1 MRQDIKDNYY
11 AILGKGR
18 DVLMNKN
25 YKKIVIFIV
34 LIFTAGFI
42 LINLKVLKKSGGDS
56 STKQIENR
64 KKFGATYMT
73 TNNRFYEIINDEIR
87 SVVESNGDILVT
99 RDAAL
104 DKDKQMQQIYEFIK
118 LKVKAIFIN
127 PVDWKQVKPA
137 LVAAQNA
144 GIPVI
149 VVDTPVYDNRLVACT
164 VISDNYD
171 AGVQC
176 AKYLMKVKPKANI
189 MLIEHSQAKSGID
202 RIKGFVDTISNNK
215 QYKIVAAGDCEG
227 QLDKAMPLVN
237 NLIKKH
243 PNVDVIMALNDPSAL
258 GALAALKE
266 NKLLGKVMVFGVD
279 GSPEAKTM
287 IHDGFMTAT
296 SAQFPNKIG
305 HIAAKKAYD
314 ILEGKKLKKDVIVPI
329 TLISRKNV
337 LQYEI
342 SGWK

>member
-1 MRQDIKDNYY
+1 
-11 AILGKGR
+11 
-18 DVLMNKN
+18 MNKN
-25 YKKIVIFIV
+25 YQKIVIFIL
-34 LIFTAGFI
+34 LIFTIGFI
-42 LINLKVLKKSGGDS
+42 FINLKVLENDGRDDS
-56 STKQIENR
+56 ARQIGNR
-64 KKFGATYMT
+64 RKFGATYMT

-137 LVAAQNA
+137 LVAAKNA

-149 VVDTPVYDNRLVACT
+149 VVDTPVYDNKLVACT

-176 AKYLMKVKPKANI
+176 AKYLMKMKTKANI
-189 MLIEHSQAKSGID
+189 MLIEHSEAKSGID
-202 RIKGFVDTISNNK
+202 RIKGFVDTIGNNK
-215 QYKIVAAGDCEG
+215 QYKIVAKVDSEG

-243 PNVDVIMALNDPSAL
+243 PEIDAIMALNDPSAL

-266 NKLLGKVMVFGVD
+266 NGLLGKVMVFGVD

-287 IHDGFMTAT
+287 IRYGFMTAT

-305 HIAAKKAYD
+305 NIAARKAYD
-314 ILEGKKLKKDVIVPI
+314 ILKGEKFKKDVIVPI
-329 TLISRKNV
+329 TLISKENV

>member
-1 MRQDIKDNYY
+1 
-11 AILGKGR
+11 
-18 DVLMNKN
+18 MNKN
-25 YKKIVIFIV
+25 YQKIVIFIL
-34 LIFTAGFI
+34 LIFTVGFI
-42 LINLKVLKKSGGDS
+42 LINLKVLEKSGTDDS
-56 STKQIENR
+56 ARQIENR

-73 TNNRFYEIINDEIR
+73 TNNKFYEIINDEIR

-104 DKDKQMQQIYEFIK
+104 DKEKQTQQIYEFIK

-137 LVAAQNA
+137 LVAAKNA

-149 VVDTPVYDNRLVACT
+149 VVDTPVYDNKLVACT
-164 VISDNYD
+164 VMSDNYG

-176 AKYLMKVKPKANI
+176 AKYLMKMKSKANI
-189 MLIEHSQAKSGID
+189 MLIEHSKAKSAID
-202 RIKGFVDTISNNK
+202 RIEGFVDTISTNK
-215 QYKIVAAGDCEG
+215 QYKIVAEGDSEG

-237 NLIKKH
+237 NFIKKY
-243 PNVDVIMALNDPSAL
+243 PDVDAIMALNDQSAL

-266 NKLLGKVMVFGVD
+266 NGLLGKVMVFGVD

-287 IHDGFMTAT
+287 IHDGLMTST
-296 SAQFPNKIG
+296 SAQFPSKIG
-305 HIAAKKAYD
+305 HIAAEKAYD
-314 ILEGKKLKKDVIVPI
+314 ILKGKRLKKDVIVPI
-329 TLISRKNV
+329 TLISKENV

>member
-1 MRQDIKDNYY
+1 MI
-11 AILGKGR
+11 GKER
-18 DVLMNKN
+18 DVIMNKN
-25 YKKIVIFIV
+25 YKKIVIFIL
-34 LIFTAGFI
+34 LIFTVVFI
-42 LINLKVLKKSGGDS
+42 LINLKVLEGNGGENS
-56 STKQIENR
+56 ARQIGSR

-104 DKDKQMQQIYEFIK
+104 DKNKQMQQIYEFIK

-127 PVDWKQVKPA
+127 PVDWKQIKPA
-137 LVAAQNA
+137 LIAAKNA

-149 VVDTPVYDNRLVACT
+149 VVDTPVYDDKLVACT

-176 AKYLMKVKPKANI
+176 AKYLMKSKSKANI
-189 MLIEHSQAKSGID
+189 MLIEHSKAKSGID
-202 RIKGFVDTISNNK
+202 RIKGFVDTIGASK
-215 QYKIVAAGDCEG
+215 QYKIVAAGDSEG
-227 QLDKAMPLVN
+227 QLDKTMSLVDD
-237 NLIKKH
+237 LIKKH
-243 PNVDVIMALNDPSAL
+243 TNVDAIMALNDPSAL

-266 NKLLGKVMVFGVD
+266 NGLLGKVMVFGVD

-305 HIAAKKAYD
+305 HIAAEKAYD
-314 ILEGKKLKKDVIVPI
+314 ILKGKRLKRDVIVPI
-329 TLISRKNV
+329 SLISKEN
-337 LQYEI
+337 LLKYEI

>member
-1 MRQDIKDNYY
+1 MGKERDIM
-11 AILGKGR
+11 
-18 DVLMNKN
+18 MNKH
-25 YKKIVIFIV
+25 YQKIVIFIL
-34 LIFTAGFI
+34 LIATVGFI
-42 LINLKVLKKSGGDS
+42 LINLKVLEKNGRDDS
-56 STKQIENR
+56 AKQIENR

-99 RDAAL
+99 RDADL
-104 DKDKQMQQIYEFIK
+104 DKDKQTQQIYEFIK

-127 PVDWKQVKPA
+127 PVDWKQIKPA
-137 LVAAQNA
+137 LVAAKNA

-149 VVDTPVYDNRLVACT
+149 VVDTPVYDNELVSCT
-164 VISDNYD
+164 VMSDNYG

-176 AKYLMKVKPKANI
+176 ARYLMKMKFKANI
-189 MLIEHSQAKSGID
+189 MLIGHSKAKSGID
-202 RIKGFVDTISNNK
+202 RIKGFADTISSNK
-215 QYKIVAAGDCEG
+215 QYKIVAEGDSEG

-243 PNVDVIMALNDPSAL
+243 PDVDAIMALNDQSAL

-266 NKLLGKVMVFGVD
+266 NGLLGKVMVFGVD

-296 SAQFPNKIG
+296 SAQFPSKIG
-305 HIAAKKAYD
+305 HIAAEKAYD
-314 ILEGKKLKKDVIVPI
+314 ILKGKRLKKDVIVPI
-329 TLISRKNV
+329 TLISKENV
-337 LQYEI
+337 LQYEM

>member
-1 MRQDIKDNYY
+1 M
-11 AILGKGR
+11 
-18 DVLMNKN
+18 
-25 YKKIVIFIV
+25 
-34 LIFTAGFI
+34 
-42 LINLKVLKKSGGDS
+42 KVLKKSNRDY
-56 STKQIENR
+56 STRQIENR

-118 LKVKAIFIN
+118 LKVNAIFIN

-137 LVAAQNA
+137 LVAAKNA

-149 VVDTPVYDNRLVACT
+149 VVDTPVYDNKLVACT

-176 AKYLMKVKPKANI
+176 AKYLMKLKPKANI
-189 MLIEHSQAKSGID
+189 MLIEHSEAKSGID
-202 RIKGFVDTISNNK
+202 RIKGFVDAIGANK
-215 QYKIVAAGDCEG
+215 QYKIVAAGDSEG
-227 QLDKAMPLVN
+227 QLDKAMPLVD

-243 PNVDVIMALNDPSAL
+243 PNIDAIMALNDPSAL

-266 NKLLGKVMVFGVD
+266 NGLLGKVMVFGVD

-287 IHDGFMTAT
+287 IHDGCMTAT

-305 HIAAKKAYD
+305 NIAAKKAYD
-314 ILEGKKLKKDVIVPI
+314 ILKGKRLKKDVIVPI
-329 TLISRKNV
+329 TLISRENV

>member
-1 MRQDIKDNYY
+1 
-11 AILGKGR
+11 
-18 DVLMNKN
+18 MNKN
-25 YKKIVIFIV
+25 YKKIVIFIL
-34 LIFTAGFI
+34 LIFSVGFI
-42 LINLKVLKKSGGDS
+42 LINLKVLEKSNGNDS
-56 STKQIENR
+56 ARHMGNR
-64 KKFGATYMT
+64 EKFGATYMT

-104 DKDKQMQQIYEFIK
+104 NKDRQMQQIYEFIK

-127 PVDWKQVKPA
+127 PVDWKQIKPA
-137 LVAAQNA
+137 LVAAKKA

-149 VVDTPVYDNRLVACT
+149 VVDTPVYDNKLVDCT

-176 AKYLMKVKPKANI
+176 AKYLMKIKPKANI
-189 MLIEHSQAKSGID
+189 MLIEHSEAKSGID
-202 RIKGFVDTISNNK
+202 RIKGFVDTIHNNK
-215 QYKIVAAGDCEG
+215 QYKIVAEGDSEG

-243 PNVDVIMALNDPSAL
+243 PDVDAIMALNDPSAL

-266 NKLLGKVMVFGVD
+266 NRLLGKVMVFGVD

-287 IHDGFMTAT
+287 IRDGFMTAT
-296 SAQFPNKIG
+296 SAQFPNKMG
-305 HIAAKKAYD
+305 HIAAEKAYD
-314 ILEGKKLKKDVIVPI
+314 ILKGKKLKKDVIVPI
-329 TLISRKNV
+329 TLISKENV

>member
-1 MRQDIKDNYY
+1 MK
-11 AILGKGR
+11 KER
-18 DVLMNKN
+18 DVQMNKSH
-25 YKKIVIFIV
+25 KKIVIFIL
-34 LIFTAGFI
+34 LIFGIGFV
-42 LINLKVLKKSGGDS
+42 LASLKVIEKNGGDYS
-56 STKQIENR
+56 ARQSENR
-64 KKFGATYMT
+64 SKFGATYMT

-87 SVVESNGDILVT
+87 SFVESNGDILIT

-118 LKVKAIFIN
+118 LKVKVIFIN

-137 LVAAQNA
+137 LVAAKNA

-149 VVDTPVYDNRLVACT
+149 VVDTPVYDNKLVACT

-189 MLIEHSQAKSGID
+189 MLIEHSEAKSGID
-202 RIKGFVDTISNNK
+202 RIKGFVDTIGANK
-215 QYKIVAAGDCEG
+215 QYKIVATGDSEG
-227 QLDKAMPLVN
+227 QLDKAMPLVS

-243 PNVDVIMALNDPSAL
+243 TDVDAIMALNDPSAL

-266 NKLLGKVMVFGVD
+266 NGLLGKVMVFGVD

-287 IHDGFMTAT
+287 INDGLMTAT

-305 HIAAKKAYD
+305 YIAAEKAYD
-314 ILEGKKLKKDVIVPI
+314 ILKGKRLKKDEIVPI
-329 TLISRKNV
+329 TLISKENV

-342 SGWK
+342 NEWK

>member
-1 MRQDIKDNYY
+1 MWVTI
-11 AILGKGR
+11 GKEW
-18 DVLMNKN
+18 DMLMNKN
-25 YKKIVIFIV
+25 YKKILIAILLIFIV
-34 LIFTAGFI
+34 GFI
-42 LINLKVLKKSGGDS
+42 LINLKMFEKNGEDYSAR
-56 STKQIENR
+56 QIENR
-64 KKFGATYMT
+64 KRFGATYMT

-104 DKDKQMQQIYEFIK
+104 DKEKQTQEIYEFIK

-127 PVDWKQVKPA
+127 PVDWKQIKPA
-137 LVAAQNA
+137 LMAAKKA

-149 VVDTPVYDNRLVACT
+149 VVDTPVYDNKLVSCT

-176 AKYLMKVKPKANI
+176 AKYLMKVKSKANI
-189 MLIEHSQAKSGID
+189 MLIEHSEAKSGID
-202 RIKGFVDTISNNK
+202 RIKGFVDTIGSNK
-215 QYKIVAAGDCEG
+215 QYKIVAEGDSEG

-243 PNVDVIMALNDPSAL
+243 QEVDTIMALNDPSAL

-266 NKLLGKVMVFGVD
+266 NGLLGKVMVFGVD

-287 IHDGFMTAT
+287 IHNGFMTAT

-305 HIAAKKAYD
+305 YIAAEKVYD
-314 ILEGKKLKKDVIVPI
+314 ILKGKKVKKDVIVPI
-329 TLISRKNV
+329 TLISKENV
-337 LQYEI
+337 IQYEI

>member
-1 MRQDIKDNYY
+1 
-11 AILGKGR
+11 
-18 DVLMNKN
+18 MNKG
-25 YKKIVIFIV
+25 YKKIVIFIL
-34 LIFTAGFI
+34 LIFSFGFI
-42 LINLKVLKKSGGDS
+42 FANLKVLENNGGGY
-56 STKQIENR
+56 STRQRENR

-73 TNNRFYEIINDEIR
+73 TNNKFYEIINDEIR

-104 DKDKQMQQIYEFIK
+104 DKDRQMQQIYEFIK

-137 LVAAQNA
+137 LIAAKNA

-149 VVDTPVYDNRLVACT
+149 VVDTPVYDNKLVDCT

-189 MLIEHSQAKSGID
+189 MLIEHSEAKSGID
-202 RIKGFVDTISNNK
+202 RIKGFVDTIGANK
-215 QYKIVAAGDCEG
+215 QYKIVATVDSEG

-243 PNVDVIMALNDPSAL
+243 TDVDAIMALNDPSAL

-266 NKLLGKVMVFGVD
+266 NGLLGKVMVFGVD
-279 GSPEAKTM
+279 GSPEAKIM
-287 IHDGFMTAT
+287 IRDGFMTAT

-305 HIAAKKAYD
+305 YIAAEKAYD
-314 ILEGKKLKKDVIVPI
+314 ILKGKKFKKDVMVPI
-329 TLISRKNV
+329 TLISKENV

>member
-1 MRQDIKDNYY
+1 
-11 AILGKGR
+11 
-18 DVLMNKN
+18 MNKN
-25 YKKIVIFIV
+25 YKKIVIFIL
-34 LIFTAGFI
+34 LIFTAIFI
-42 LINLKVLKKSGGDS
+42 LINFKVLKKSSRDY
-56 STKQIENR
+56 STRQIENR

-118 LKVKAIFIN
+118 LKVNAIFIN

-137 LVAAQNA
+137 LVAAKNA

-149 VVDTPVYDNRLVACT
+149 VVDTPVYDNKLVACT

-176 AKYLMKVKPKANI
+176 AKYLMKLKPKANI
-189 MLIEHSQAKSGID
+189 MLIEHSEAKSGID
-202 RIKGFVDTISNNK
+202 RIKGFVDTIGANK
-215 QYKIVAAGDCEG
+215 QYKIVAAGDSEG
-227 QLDKAMPLVN
+227 QLDKAMPLVD

-243 PNVDVIMALNDPSAL
+243 PNIDAIMALNDPSAL

-266 NKLLGKVMVFGVD
+266 NGLLGKVMVFGVD

-305 HIAAKKAYD
+305 NIAAKKAYD
-314 ILEGKKLKKDVIVPI
+314 ILKGKKLKKDVIVPI
-329 TLISRKNV
+329 TLISRENV

>member
-1 MRQDIKDNYY
+1 
-11 AILGKGR
+11 
-18 DVLMNKN
+18 MNKN
-25 YKKIVIFIV
+25 YQKIVIFIL
-34 LIFTAGFI
+34 LIFTVGFI
-42 LINLKVLKKSGGDS
+42 LINLKVLEKSGTDDS
-56 STKQIENR
+56 ARQVENR

-73 TNNRFYEIINDEIR
+73 TNNKFYEIINDEIR

-104 DKDKQMQQIYEFIK
+104 DKEKQTQQIYEFIK

-137 LVAAQNA
+137 LVAAKNA

-149 VVDTPVYDNRLVACT
+149 VVDTPVYDNNLVDCT
-164 VISDNYD
+164 VMSDNYG

-176 AKYLMKVKPKANI
+176 AKYLMKMKSKANI

-202 RIKGFVDTISNNK
+202 RIKGFVDTIGTNK
-215 QYKIVAAGDCEG
+215 QYKIVAEVDSEG

-237 NLIKKH
+237 NFIKKH
-243 PNVDVIMALNDPSAL
+243 ANVDAIMALNDQSAL

-266 NKLLGKVMVFGVD
+266 NGLLGKVMVFGVD

-296 SAQFPNKIG
+296 SAQFPSKIG

-329 TLISRKNV
+329 TLISKENV